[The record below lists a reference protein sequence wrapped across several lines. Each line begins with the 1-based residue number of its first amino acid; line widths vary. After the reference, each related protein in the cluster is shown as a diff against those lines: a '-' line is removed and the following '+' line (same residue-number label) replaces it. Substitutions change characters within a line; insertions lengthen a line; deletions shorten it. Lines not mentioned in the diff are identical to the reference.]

1 MNARGSSST
10 ISKRA
15 GSRLAAACAPGASGI
30 PRGAAPPPVSPPTR
44 IRGVGAPEFLL
55 NLRPWAGSHAPGR
68 LARSSRQTRSS
79 LVSFGGSQSPAF
91 GQETRPRRVGS
102 LLPAEP
108 LVARLIWWLPL
119 AHELDLGDEAHA
131 EAAFDLGLT
140 ELHQDSDIV
149 GARVAGVDDD
159 VRVLL
164 AAQRAAAP
172 LAFEASRFDQTPG
185 VVSRWIAE
193 DRAGVGLRQ
202 GLLLH
207 AFIRHLFDAPNG
219 SRAIAGGAAEA
230 RAHTDG
236 RCALK
241 LARAVGVAELVGR
254 DPPRLAVQVHQ
265 LGVDEHVGGLAAE
278 GAGVPVHRSAH
289 CARHRR
295 HPLEADDPGLRGDS
309 RHVRELRPRGRPNR
323 RAFHASLPPAVVEHE
338 AADAVVGDE
347 QVGTT
352 AHHEDRQLVFSRDLD
367 RADEILLRRHAHE
380 IVRGTADAER
390 GVWRE
395 PLTPRSQ
402 GAYAHAVARSRRS
415 SRSRSPAGRMSPAP
429 RTSTRSPERAFSAS
443 TRAAAAPSA
452 AYAPPARDASERAS
466 ARSSRRSRAEANVSA
481 TTRTSAVRKASAKS
495 SKNARSRLGVCG
507 WNSTTT
513 RPDVRARTAS
523 MDARISAGW

>member
-15 GSRLAAACAPGASGI
+15 GSRLAAICAPAASEMS
-30 PRGAAPPPVSPPTR
+30 RSADAPPVSTPTR
-44 IRGVGAPEFLL
+44 MRCVGGPEFLL
-55 NLRPWAGSHAPGR
+55 NLRPSARRHAPGG
-68 LARSSRQTRSS
+68 LTRSSRQSRSS

-91 GQETRPRRVGS
+91 GQETRPRRVDS

-140 ELHQDSDIV
+140 ELHQGSDIV
-149 GARVAGVDDD
+149 GARVAGVDDE

-164 AAQRAAAP
+164 ADHRAADP
-172 LAFEASRFDQTPG
+172 LAFEARRFDQTPG

-202 GLLLH
+202 GVLLH

-219 SRAIAGGAAEA
+219 SRPIA
-230 RAHTDG
+230 
-236 RCALK
+236 
-241 LARAVGVAELVGR
+241 
-254 DPPRLAVQVHQ
+254 
-265 LGVDEHVGGLAAE
+265 
-278 GAGVPVHRSAH
+278 
-289 CARHRR
+289 
-295 HPLEADDPGLRGDS
+295 
-309 RHVRELRPRGRPNR
+309 
-323 RAFHASLPPAVVEHE
+323 
-338 AADAVVGDE
+338 VGDE

-367 RADEILLRRHAHE
+367 RADEIFLRRHAHE

-402 GAYAHAVARSRRS
+402 GAYAHTVARSRRS

-443 TRAAAAPSA
+443 TRAAAAASA
-452 AYAPPARDASERAS
+452 AYAPPARHASARAS
-466 ARSSRRSRAEANVSA
+466 ARSSGDSRAEANVPA
-481 TTRTSAVRKASAKS
+481 TTRTSA
-495 SKNARSRLGVCG
+495 G
-507 WNSTTT
+507 
-513 RPDVRARTAS
+513 
-523 MDARISAGW
+523 